1 MRKILLSINPE
12 HVSNILNGTKKYE
25 FRKVRCKE
33 PISEILIYS
42 TSSVMKVVASASV
55 KNVLDSSP
63 EALWAVTHEWA
74 GIEKEFYDRYYRDS
88 NRAIAYEL
96 GKITIFE
103 EPRPLEEYGIL
114 HAPQSFAYI

>member
-12 HVSNILNGTKKYE
+12 HVNNILNGTKKYE
-25 FRKVRCKE
+25 FRKVRCRE
-33 PISEILIYS
+33 LVNEILIYS
-42 TSSVMKVVASASV
+42 TSPVMKVVASASV
-55 KNVLDSSP
+55 KSVLDDSP
-63 EALWAVTHEWA
+63 EALWAATHEWA
-74 GIEKEFYDRYYRDS
+74 GIDKEFFDRYYGDS

-103 EPRPLEEYGIL
+103 EPRSLEDYGIL